1 VTIFSTQY
9 HQKRGGFSPEAKSPT
24 SSKDMKAFVI
34 KNGKDYMPAH
44 KYLTDA
50 EVRAVVNYIT
60 SFSKGAD

>member
-1 VTIFSTQY
+1 
-9 HQKRGGFSPEAKSPT
+9 
-24 SSKDMKAFVI
+24 MKAFVI
-34 KNGKDYMPAH
+34 KNGKGYMPSH

>member
-1 VTIFSTQY
+1 
-9 HQKRGGFSPEAKSPT
+9 
-24 SSKDMKAFVI
+24 MKAFVI